1 MFVVPR
7 DGLPMGQSCW
17 VTPAVM
23 KHRVTWLAVMTAS
36 TMWHEAGDTGT
47 HDKQAVC

>member
-7 DGLPMGQSCW
+7 DGLPRGQRSE
-17 VTPAVM
+17 VTAAVM
-23 KHRVTWLAVMTAS
+23 KHRVTWVAVMTAS

-47 HDKQAVC
+47 HDKQALC